1 MHCNNSEAATF
12 TSQINHMLERGRFGG
27 KACAVSGQN
36 RRCTKNIAA
45 TLLET
50 IHIIRRHICRHFGCY
65 YHYKKLWLTI
75 SYQNIFVYFEIDDAI
90 VRHCLFLHSYL
101 LINRD
106 PGLSQSAIL

>member
-45 TLLET
+45 TLLGT
-50 IHIIRRHICRHFGCY
+50 IHILRKHIFEPF
-65 YHYKKLWLTI
+65 LT
-75 SYQNIFVYFEIDDAI
+75 
-90 VRHCLFLHSYL
+90 HPL
-101 LINRD
+101 LSCT
-106 PGLSQSAIL
+106 GHLYEE